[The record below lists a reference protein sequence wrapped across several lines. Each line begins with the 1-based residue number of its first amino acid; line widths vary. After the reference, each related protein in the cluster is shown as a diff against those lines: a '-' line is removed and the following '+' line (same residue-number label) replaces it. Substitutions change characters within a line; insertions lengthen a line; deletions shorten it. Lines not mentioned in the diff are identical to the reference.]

1 VITVRALSLKRGR
14 SFLKIK
20 CNAAAGEA
28 DYEKKDKMC
37 YMVSDIGFYIGGMYR
52 KAECAGA
59 FSIV

>member
-1 VITVRALSLKRGR
+1 M
-14 SFLKIK
+14 KIK